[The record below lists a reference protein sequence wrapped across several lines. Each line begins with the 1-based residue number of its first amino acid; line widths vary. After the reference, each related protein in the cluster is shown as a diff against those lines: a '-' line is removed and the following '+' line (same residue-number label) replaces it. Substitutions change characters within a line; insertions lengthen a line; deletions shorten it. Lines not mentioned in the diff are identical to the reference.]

1 MLYHV
6 ICAGVVLKKE
16 TKMRIIV
23 LRAVIS
29 VLIARLLV
37 ILRNA

>member
-1 MLYHV
+1 MPYHV
-6 ICAGVVLKKE
+6 ICVGVVLKKE

-29 VLIARLLV
+29 VLIARLLI